1 MSSAGRLGGAVALVT
16 GGASG
21 IGRAVCARLAQEGAR
36 LAVADLDEGGA
47 QDTVGGLCGGEG
59 ATPDAGN
66 GVPPRPP
73 HAAFGVDVASATSV
87 TELLARVQDHF
98 GAPPRVCVGCA
109 GVTRDEFLLR
119 LGEGAFREVLGVNL
133 TGTFL
138 VTQAVARAL
147 VATGAPGGSII
158 HVGSIVGKVG
168 NLGQANY
175 AASKAGVEGLTRSC
189 AKELA
194 RFGIRCN
201 AVLPG
206 FIVTPMTDKV
216 PPKVLEKFAGM
227 VPLGRLGD
235 PQDVADV
242 CAFLASEESS
252 YITGASV
259 EVTGGLFM

>member
-1 MSSAGRLGGAVALVT
+1 MGSAGRLGGALALVT

-21 IGRAVCARLAQEGAR
+21 IGRAVCARLAREGAR
-36 LAVADLDEGGA
+36 LAVADRDEAGA
-47 QDTVGGLCGGEG
+47 GTTVGGLHAGGG
-59 ATPDAGN
+59 PHAG
-66 GVPPRPP
+66 GGSSPQP
-73 HAAFGVDVASATSV
+73 HAAFGVDVASAPSV
-87 TELLARVQDHF
+87 TQLLARIQEHF
-98 GAPPRVCVGCA
+98 GVPPSICVGCA

-119 LGEGAFREVLGVNL
+119 LGEGDFQEVLGVNL

-175 AASKAGVEGLTRSC
+175 AASKAGVEGLTRTC

-201 AVLPG
+201 VVLPG

-235 PQDVADV
+235 PEDVADV

>member
-1 MSSAGRLGGAVALVT
+1 MASAGRLGGAVALVT

-21 IGRAVCARLAQEGAR
+21 IGRAVCARLAREGAR
-36 LAVADLDEGGA
+36 VAVADRDEAGA
-47 QDTVGGLCGGEG
+47 GDTVGGLHAGGG
-59 ATPDAGN
+59 TPHAKMGS
-66 GVPPRPP
+66 PPHRP
-73 HAAFGVDVASATSV
+73 HAAFGVDVASAPSV
-87 TELLARVQDHF
+87 TQLLARVQEHF
-98 GAPPRVCVGCA
+98 GAPPSVCVGCA

-119 LGEGAFREVLGVNL
+119 LGEGDFQEVLGVNL

-147 VATGAPGGSII
+147 VAAGAPGGSII

-175 AASKAGVEGLTRSC
+175 AASKAGVEGLTRTC

-194 RFGIRCN
+194 KFGIRCN

-227 VPLGRLGD
+227 VPMGRLGD
-235 PQDVADV
+235 PEDVADV

>member
-1 MSSAGRLGGAVALVT
+1 MGSAGRLGGAVALVT

-21 IGRAVCARLAQEGAR
+21 IGRAVCARLAREGAR
-36 LAVADLDEGGA
+36 LAVADRDEEGA
-47 QDTVGGLCGGEG
+47 GDTVGGLHAGEG
-59 ATPDAGN
+59 PHAG
-66 GVPPRPP
+66 GGSPPRP
-73 HAAFGVDVASATSV
+73 HAAFGVDVASAPSV
-87 TELLARVQDHF
+87 TRLLARVQEHF
-98 GAPPRVCVGCA
+98 GGPPSICVGCA

-119 LGEGAFREVLGVNL
+119 LGEGDFQEVLGVNL
-133 TGTFL
+133 T
-138 VTQAVARAL
+138 
-147 VATGAPGGSII
+147 
-158 HVGSIVGKVG
+158 VG

-175 AASKAGVEGLTRSC
+175 AASKAGVEGLTRTC

-242 CAFLASEESS
+242 CAFLASGESS

-259 EVTGGLFM
+259 EVTGGLFI

>member
-1 MSSAGRLGGAVALVT
+1 MGSAGRLGGALALVT

-21 IGRAVCARLAQEGAR
+21 IGRAVCARLAREGAR
-36 LAVADLDEGGA
+36 LAVADRDEGGA
-47 QDTVGGLCGGEG
+47 RDTVGGLHSGG
-59 ATPDAGN
+59 TPHAG
-66 GVPPRPP
+66 GGPP
-73 HAAFGVDVASATSV
+73 HAAFEVDVASAPSV
-87 TELLARVQDHF
+87 TRLLARVQEHF
-98 GAPPRVCVGCA
+98 GVPPTICVGCA

-119 LGEGAFREVLGVNL
+119 LGEGDFQEVLGVNL

-147 VATGAPGGSII
+147 VAAGAPGGSII

-175 AASKAGVEGLTRSC
+175 AASKAGVEGLTRTC

-227 VPLGRLGD
+227 VPMGRLGD

-242 CAFLASEESS
+242 CAFLASGDSS

>member
-1 MSSAGRLGGAVALVT
+1 MAATGRLSGAVALVT

-21 IGRAVCARLAQEGAR
+21 IGRAVCARLAREGAR
-36 LAVADLDEGGA
+36 LAVADRDVGGA
-47 QDTVGGLCGGEG
+47 EATVGGLHAGGS
-59 ATPDAGN
+59 PHAGS
-66 GVPPRPP
+66 GRPPRP
-73 HAAFGVDVASATSV
+73 HVAFEVDVASAPSV
-87 TELLARVQDHF
+87 TRLLARVQEHF
-98 GAPPRVCVGCA
+98 GAPPGICVGCA

-119 LGEGAFREVLGVNL
+119 LGEGDFRHVLGVNL

-147 VATGAPGGSII
+147 VATGAPGSII

-206 FIVTPMTDKV
+206 FVVTPMTDKV
-216 PPKVLEKFAGM
+216 PPKVLAKFAGL

-235 PQDVADV
+235 PEDVADV
-242 CAFLASEESS
+242 CAFLASEDSS
-252 YITGASV
+252 YVTGASV

>member
-1 MSSAGRLGGAVALVT
+1 MGSAGRLGGAVALVT

-21 IGRAVCARLAQEGAR
+21 IGRAVCARLAREGAR
-36 LAVADLDEGGA
+36 LAVADRDEEGA
-47 QDTVGGLCGGEG
+47 GDTVGGLHAGEG
-59 ATPDAGN
+59 PHAG
-66 GVPPRPP
+66 GGSPPRP
-73 HAAFGVDVASATSV
+73 HAAFGVDVASAPSV
-87 TELLARVQDHF
+87 TRLLARVQEHF
-98 GAPPRVCVGCA
+98 GGPPSICVGCA

-119 LGEGAFREVLGVNL
+119 LGEGDFQEVLGVNL

-138 VTQAVARAL
+138 VTQAVAQAL
-147 VATGAPGGSII
+147 VAAGAPGGSII

-175 AASKAGVEGLTRSC
+175 AASKAGVEGLTRTC

-242 CAFLASEESS
+242 CAFLASGESS

-259 EVTGGLFM
+259 EVTGGLFI

>member
-1 MSSAGRLGGAVALVT
+1 MGPAGRLGGAVALVT

-21 IGRAVCARLAQEGAR
+21 IGRAVCARLAQDGAR
-36 LAVADLDEGGA
+36 LAVADRDEAGA
-47 QDTVGGLCGGEG
+47 GVTVGGLHAGGG
-59 ATPDAGN
+59 TPHAGS
-66 GVPPRPP
+66 GGSPQP
-73 HAAFGVDVASATSV
+73 HAAFGVDVAEATSV
-87 TELLARVQDHF
+87 TRLLDRIQEHF
-98 GAPPRVCVGCA
+98 GSPPRICVGCA
-109 GVTRDEFLLR
+109 GITRDEFLLR
-119 LGEGAFREVLGVNL
+119 MGEGAFREVLGVNL

-147 VATGAPGGSII
+147 VAAGAPGGSII

-175 AASKAGVEGLTRSC
+175 AASKAGVEGLTRAC

-242 CAFLASEESS
+242 CAFLASEDSS

>member
-1 MSSAGRLGGAVALVT
+1 MGSAGRLGGALALVT

-21 IGRAVCARLAQEGAR
+21 IGRAVCARLAREGAR
-36 LAVADLDEGGA
+36 LAVADRDEGGRG
-47 QDTVGGLCGGEG
+47 TRWGGSTRGGG
-59 ATPDAGN
+59 PHAG
-66 GVPPRPP
+66 GGPP
-73 HAAFGVDVASATSV
+73 HAAFEVDVASAPSV
-87 TELLARVQDHF
+87 TRLLARVQEHF
-98 GAPPRVCVGCA
+98 GVPPTICVGCA

-119 LGEGAFREVLGVNL
+119 LGEGDFQEVLGVNL

-138 VTQAVARAL
+138 VTQAVAQAL
-147 VATGAPGGSII
+147 VAAGAPGGSII

-175 AASKAGVEGLTRSC
+175 AASKAGVEGLTRTC

-201 AVLPG
+201 VVLPG

-227 VPLGRLGD
+227 VPMGRLGD

-242 CAFLASEESS
+242 CAFLASGDSS